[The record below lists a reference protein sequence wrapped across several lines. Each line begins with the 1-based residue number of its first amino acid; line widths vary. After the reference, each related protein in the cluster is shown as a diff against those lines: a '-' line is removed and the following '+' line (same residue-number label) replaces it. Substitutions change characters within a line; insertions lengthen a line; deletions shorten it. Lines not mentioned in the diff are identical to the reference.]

1 MRPSTNMKVVLA
13 RIPNITNKLLVSI
26 YWGKLLLGK
35 PLYWRSRK
43 DGLLSFVWIWNVT
56 SFIASRQTLHRLTTS
71 YVVPIM
77 INPKFKSVSH
87 SKT

>member
-13 RIPNITNKLLVSI
+13 RIPNITNKLWVSI

-35 PLYWRSRK
+35 PLYWRSRV
-43 DGLLSFVWIWNVT
+43 DGLLRFVWIWKVT
-56 SFIASRQTLHRLTTS
+56 SSIVFGQTLHRLTTS
-71 YVVPIM
+71 HVVPIM
-77 INPKFKSVSH
+77 GSTKFKSVSH